1 MRSAIVGAVLLA
13 AGVVAALIGIIPA
26 SAVLALWNRTWPIM
40 LFVVAIT
47 VVTDLAAEA
56 GLFRAVAERGLARWG
71 RGRAILLWL
80 LVAGL
85 AVVSTAFLS
94 LDTTAVLLTPVVVVV
109 ARHARLDP
117 VPFAIATVWLANT
130 ASLFLPV
137 SNLSNLLAQNKLGD
151 PSPLSFLGLT
161 WAPAVVSVLVPVGII
176 IVVYRRALGGR
187 YEPDEPSV
195 IEDRVML
202 TVAAIVVGA
211 LMVALV
217 SGVPVWIP
225 SVIAALIL
233 VLVRRARTGVL
244 PSAQALPWQLILFVS
259 GLFLFIAVLQQV
271 GLTELLATISGSGTS
286 PSALLRLA
294 ASAGSA
300 ANLTNN
306 LPAYLALEPVAS
318 GSSRMVALLIGVN
331 AGPLIAPWASLATLL
346 WQRQLARTGVE
357 IARGRMVVLGLIAAP
372 VTVVLAT
379 CALAFS

>member
-1 MRSAIVGAVLLA
+1 
-13 AGVVAALIGIIPA
+13 
-26 SAVLALWNRTWPIM
+26 
-40 LFVVAIT
+40 
-47 VVTDLAAEA
+47 
-56 GLFRAVAERGLARWG
+56 
-71 RGRAILLWL
+71 
-80 LVAGL
+80 
-85 AVVSTAFLS
+85 
-94 LDTTAVLLTPVVVVV
+94 
-109 ARHARLDP
+109 
-117 VPFAIATVWLANT
+117 
-130 ASLFLPV
+130 
-137 SNLSNLLAQNKLGD
+137 
-151 PSPLSFLGLT
+151 
-161 WAPAVVSVLVPVGII
+161 
-176 IVVYRRALGGR
+176 
-187 YEPDEPSV
+187 
-195 IEDRVML
+195 
-202 TVAAIVVGA
+202 
-211 LMVALV
+211 
-217 SGVPVWIP
+217 
-225 SVIAALIL
+225 VIAALIL
-233 VLVRRARTGVL
+233 VLVHRARTGVL